1 MKFIAISNSDA
12 CRWKMILSI
21 PPNGQSIPVEI
32 KHETFHAP
40 QSRLLHL
47 LSDCTDLSRL
57 KQIHAQALRTFSTH
71 KSSLFLFSRILHVS
85 SLTDFEYALRVFDQ
99 IDSPNSFMWN
109 TLIGAC
115 ARSLDR
121 KEQAN
126 KLFYRM
132 LEEGSVEPDK
142 HTFPFL
148 LKACAY
154 VFALSE
160 GRQAHA
166 HIVKR
171 GLDSDVYVGNSLIH
185 LYASCGCLS
194 LALKVFEKMPHRS
207 LVSWNVMIDAYVQ
220 CGLFENALKLFAEMQ
235 DTFEPDGYTM
245 QSIISACAGIGALS
259 LGMWSHAYVLRKTG
273 GAMAGEVLINS
284 SLVDMYS
291 KCGSLSMAQQVFETM
306 PKHDLNSWNSMILA
320 FAMHGRA
327 EAALGCF
334 SRLVETEKFLPN
346 SVTFVGVLSACN
358 HRGMVA
364 EGRKYFDMMV
374 NEYKIVPRLEHY
386 GCLVDLLSRSGF
398 IDEALELVTN
408 MHIKPDAVIWR
419 TLLDAC
425 YKQNAGVELSEEVAL
440 QILQSETT
448 ASSGV
453 YVLLSRVYASAH
465 RWNDVGL
472 VRKAMADKGVA
483 KEPGCSSIEID
494 GVSHEFFA
502 GDTSHPKIKEIY
514 AVIDLIEEKLKK
526 HGYSPDYSQATM
538 VDDPD
543 TVKRQSL
550 KLHSERFAI
559 AFGLLNL
566 KPGMPIR
573 IFKNLRVCNDCHQ
586 VTKLISRIFN
596 VEIIMRDR
604 NRFHH
609 FENGMCSCM
618 DFW

>member
-1 MKFIAISNSDA
+1 MH
-12 CRWKMILSI
+12 CRWKMLLAI
-21 PPNGQSIPVEI
+21 PPNSQSFPIEI
-32 KHETFHAP
+32 KRETFNTH

-47 LSDCTDLSRL
+47 LTDCTDLSKL
-57 KQIHAQALRTFSTH
+57 KQIHAQAIRNFSTH
-71 KSSLFLFSRILHVS
+71 KSSLFLYSRILHVS
-85 SLTDFEYALRVFDQ
+85 SLIDFDYACRVFNQ
-99 IDSPNSFMWN
+99 IDNPNSFMWN

-121 KEQAN
+121 KEQAIEI
-126 KLFYRM
+126 FYRM

-166 HIVKR
+166 HIFKL
-171 GLDSDVYVGNSLIH
+171 GLDLDVYVGNSLIH

-194 LALKVFEKMPHRS
+194 MALKVFEKMPLRS

-220 CGLFENALKLFAEMQ
+220 CGLFENALKLFFEMQ
-235 DTFEPDGYTM
+235 NSFEPDGYTM

-259 LGMWSHAYVLRKTG
+259 LGMWAHAYVLRKAG

-291 KCGSLSMAQQVFETM
+291 KCGSLRMAQQVFETM

-320 FAMHGRA
+320 LAMHGLG
-327 EAALGCF
+327 EAALQCF
-334 SRLVETEKFLPN
+334 SRLVEMEIFLPN

-364 EGRKYFDMMV
+364 DGRKYFDMMV
-374 NEYKIVPRLEHY
+374 NEYKIEPRLEHY

-398 IDEALELVTN
+398 IDEALELVAN

-419 TLLDAC
+419 SLLDAC
-425 YKQNAGVELSEEVAL
+425 YKQNAGVELSEEVAFK
-440 QILQSETT
+440 ILQSEKTV
-448 ASSGV
+448 SSGV
-453 YVLLSRVYASAH
+453 YVLLSRVYASA
-465 RWNDVGL
+465 RQWNDVGII
-472 VRKAMADKGVA
+472 RKVMTDMGVT

-494 GVSHEFFA
+494 GISHEFFA
-502 GDTSHPKIKEIY
+502 GDTSHPRIKEIY
-514 AVIDLIEEKLKK
+514 GVIDLIEEKLEK
-526 HGYSPDYSQATM
+526 HGYSPDCSQATM
-538 VDDPD
+538 VDEPD
-543 TVKRQSL
+543 YIKQQSL
-550 KLHSERFAI
+550 KLHSERLAI

-566 KPGMPIR
+566 KPGTPVR

-586 VTKLISRIFN
+586 VTKLISEIFN

-609 FENGMCSCM
+609 FKHGMCSCM